1 MQKLFWLREHG
12 PRMVLP
18 HTHIQRS
25 HFCAMSSQRSDEGK
39 HLESG
44 ENAPTAEKREKDTQH
59 AVLRLVKG
67 RFITMANEK
76 ILMVLMSVT
85 DMAEAKAFY
94 AEQLGWTVTSDYGQG
109 DQHWVTLS
117 LPGGGATLTLSTMHG
132 KMKPGTMTLYLSTSD
147 IEATYN
153 DLKAKGVKVNEIKD
167 DLYGPGSGVKWFN
180 LHDPDENRWLVVQ
193 S

>member
-1 MQKLFWLREHG
+1 M
-12 PRMVLP
+12 
-18 HTHIQRS
+18 
-25 HFCAMSSQRSDEGK
+25 
-39 HLESG
+39 
-44 ENAPTAEKREKDTQH
+44 
-59 AVLRLVKG
+59 
-67 RFITMANEK
+67 TMADEK
-76 ILMVLMSVT
+76 LLMVLMAVT
-85 DMAEAKAFY
+85 DMAKAKAFY
-94 AEQLGWTVTSDYGQG
+94 AEQLGWSVTTDYGKG
-109 DQHWVTLS
+109 DHHWVTLS

-153 DLKAKGVKVNEIKD
+153 ELKAKGVKVNEVKD